1 MIYPLPGSHASP
13 PRSGTRGLWVLLPVA
28 GSFFFI
34 VLYIVAAS
42 LYPGGSQADVHSK
55 GFSWQHNYWCNLLN
69 ETAINGEHNRGRYAA
84 IAAMAVLIITLL
96 SFWIISARLLQTSK
110 VARIVILFSGLLS
123 MALLPFLSTSLHDAI
138 INSSGFFGLVAM
150 AGVYMS
156 IYRSKWY
163 GLSVL
168 GIINLLLVVL
178 NNYIYHFGDT
188 LYLLPVVQKITFLS
202 FLTWVCLVNVKLYLL
217 R

>member
-1 MIYPLPGSHASP
+1 
-13 PRSGTRGLWVLLPVA
+13 VLLPVA
-28 GSFFFI
+28 GSFIFI

-42 LYPGGSQADVHSK
+42 FYPGGSQADVHSE

-110 VARIVILFSGLLS
+110 VTRTVILFSGLLS

-150 AGVYMS
+150 AGIYIG

-163 GLSVL
+163 VLSIL

>member
-1 MIYPLPGSHASP
+1 
-13 PRSGTRGLWVLLPVA
+13 VLLPVA
-28 GSFFFI
+28 GSFIFI

-42 LYPGGSQADVHSK
+42 FYPGGSQADVYSE

-110 VARIVILFSGLLS
+110 VTRTVILFSGLLS

-138 INSSGFFGLVAM
+138 INSSGFLGLVAM
-150 AGVYMS
+150 AGVYMG

-163 GLSVL
+163 GLFIL

-188 LYLLPVVQKITFLS
+188 LYLLPMVQKITFLS
-202 FLTWVCLVNVKLYLL
+202 FLTWVCLINLKLYL
-217 R
+217 RW

>member
-1 MIYPLPGSHASP
+1 LIYPLPGSHASP

-28 GSFFFI
+28 GSFLFI

-55 GFSWQHNYWCNLLN
+55 SFSWQHNYWCNLLN

-110 VARIVILFSGLLS
+110 VARTVILFSGLLS

-138 INSSGFFGLVAM
+138 INSSGFLGLVAM
-150 AGVYMS
+150 AGVYMG

-163 GLSVL
+163 GLFIL
-168 GIINLLLVVL
+168 GIINLLLVGL